1 MKNLGTFDGGVFC
14 RGGRSRGGIA
24 RFNDS
29 RSVRTFK
36 DAAIANG
43 GIFLQSEL
51 EKRDM
56 MIRQPLT
63 SVTYT
68 RDIPIKVGGGW
79 VEYVSAM
86 NIDFGSTGGS
96 GDGAV
101 TASGANG
108 IPVIQMNMEKDTFTA
123 HVYSS
128 MLRVPFIDMQ
138 RQNYTGKSLDSLLTD
153 GIRMAYDK
161 HMDRN
166 VYFGLQNYGTHGLL
180 NNPNIT
186 ATQAAT
192 NAAGTARD
200 WKHKTPDEI
209 LNDINDAINT
219 VWEACGND
227 SSAIPNHIIIPHAQY
242 AYIATQKVSEYADKS
257 ILTYLLENNVTKLN
271 GYELIIA
278 PCPWCKEAGVGSTPQ
293 APVARMA
300 VYVHNE
306 RFLAVEELVP
316 LARCMTQPNVEKL
329 SYDSVYTANISEV
342 ELFYNQTIMYV
353 DGI

>member
-1 MKNLGTFDGGVFC
+1 MRNLGTFDGGIVS
-14 RGGRSRGGIA
+14 RSGGAGHRGIA

-29 RSVRTFK
+29 RTVRTFK
-36 DAAIANG
+36 DASIANG
-43 GIFLQSEL
+43 GVFLQSEL
-51 EKRDM
+51 EKRDQI
-56 MIRQPLT
+56 IRQPLT

-86 NIDFGSTGGS
+86 NIDFGTTGGS
-96 GDGAV
+96 GDGTV

-108 IPVIQMNMEKDTFTA
+108 IPVIQMNMEKDTFSA
-123 HVYSS
+123 HVFSTI
-128 MLRVPFIDMQ
+128 LRVPFIDMQ
-138 RQNYTGKSLDSLLTD
+138 RQQLTGKSLDALLTD
-153 GIRMAYDK
+153 GVRLSYDK

-166 VYFGLQNYGTHGLL
+166 VYMGIASYGTHGLL

-186 ATQAAT
+186 VQ
-192 NAAGTARD
+192 NAALNAGGTARD

-227 SSAIPNHIIIPHAQY
+227 ASAIPNHVIIPHEHF
-242 AYIATQKVSEYADKS
+242 AYIATQKVSQYADKS

-271 GYELIIA
+271 GYELVIA
-278 PCPWCKEAGVGSTPQ
+278 PCPWCKNAGVGN
-293 APVARMA
+293 VARMA

-316 LARCMTQPNVEKL
+316 LARSMTQPNVQTL

-342 ELFYNQTIMYV
+342 ELFYNQTVLLV